1 MLKRKTRLIVISV
14 FVGLIIAANIVFP
27 VVRAV
32 SNFPEARYVVVV
44 DAGHGG
50 RDGGCVGA
58 NGSIEKELNLK
69 YAITLRDLLKTKN
82 IKVVMTRENDKAL
95 YDENAKNKKISEMK
109 ARESVIKKAKPDL
122 VVSIHMN
129 SFGIKSAKGA
139 RAFYGTENDK
149 GKIIAECV
157 QKSMH
162 YYVNA
167 KGISATKGDYY
178 ILNCTSFPSILVEC
192 GYISNPEEE
201 ALLNTDDYCKK
212 LMHSVFCGIL
222 VYLGFNFY

>member
-32 SNFPEARYVVVV
+32 SNFPKARYVVVV

-95 YDENAKNKKISEMK
+95 YDENAKNKTIPEMK
-109 ARESVIKKAKPDL
+109 AR
-122 VVSIHMN
+122 
-129 SFGIKSAKGA
+129 
-139 RAFYGTENDK
+139 
-149 GKIIAECV
+149 
-157 QKSMH
+157 
-162 YYVNA
+162 
-167 KGISATKGDYY
+167 
-178 ILNCTSFPSILVEC
+178 
-192 GYISNPEEE
+192 
-201 ALLNTDDYCKK
+201 
-212 LMHSVFCGIL
+212 
-222 VYLGFNFY
+222 